1 MDDNKDD
8 SKPQTSST
16 ETNGNNN
23 FPQIALG
30 CEDGFIYIL
39 KNYEIFRYAHVKRTV
54 TKLETVKLSK
64 VMDTDVDNNDSEDSV
79 DSLLCSGHF
88 NALLLYYR
96 GQVRIMV
103 VGNLAYFST
112 VTVKKSHS
120 RGIPSAGLVEN
131 RLHAQSSSPSVLRL
145 SQP

>member
-96 GQVRIMV
+96 GQVRIIV

-112 VTVKKSHS
+112 EKYPQLALWKTGYMRRAAPPVY
-120 RGIPSAGLVEN
+120 
-131 RLHAQSSSPSVLRL
+131 SVYHN
-145 SQP
+145 P